1 MLDYDP
7 SFTDAP
13 ALDDMPVLPVLR
25 PVADSPALLGAD
37 VSPQLPAR
45 PKRLSECG
53 GPVAPECGS
62 FVTVAQAAVRLG
74 VSPRRVRALIA
85 AGWLEASRANARL
98 LLIRRSALRAVAVR
112 LPGRPVR

>member
-7 SFTDAP
+7 SFADAP
-13 ALDDMPVLPVLR
+13 DVSDVPDLVVSR
-25 PVADSPALLGAD
+25 PLVQSDSLLGDD

-45 PKRLSECG
+45 SKRPSECG
-53 GPVAPECGS
+53 APVAPECGT

-74 VSPRRVRALIA
+74 VSPRRVRALIQ
-85 AGWLEASRANARL
+85 AGWLEATRANARL